1 MNRLRELRKKKKLTQ
16 QQLGEIIGVTKRTII
31 AWEKEEREIKKD
43 KANQLAGFFNVG
55 LGYLLGYT
63 DNPTI
68 YDDEVLQIIDG
79 EKRSFSK
86 KRNYEEDLKKFISFL
101 REIEVV
107 LSNKQVENIFSL
119 IKETNLFRENDY
131 ISEYL
136 NYEYSMLIGSEEL
149 YNELA
154 LNGYSYTVDYIPIEH
169 TEV

>member
-1 MNRLRELRKKKKLTQ
+1 MNRLKELRKKKKLTQ
-16 QQLGEIIGVTKRTII
+16 QRLGEIIGVTKRTII

-43 KANQLAGFFNVG
+43 KANQLAILFDVG

-63 DNPTI
+63 DDPTI
-68 YDDEVLQIIDG
+68 YDDEVLEIIGG

-86 KRNYEEDLKKFISFL
+86 KRNYEEDFKKFISFL

-136 NYEYSMLIGSEEL
+136 DYEYSMLNGSEEL
-149 YNELA
+149 YNALA